1 MLSNDCPVTISISS
15 RCCSTPTS
23 LFLGISLTDKS
34 LIYTVS
40 IRRSKLPSLCMP
52 PHDAFSTTTP
62 PVLLCHSCQKHGFQ
76 KLPSGP
82 QADAAAAPG
91 TAELP
96 AQNEAALPAQHPCS
110 WDLFPPRAMVLSLI
124 LYGSQISTYTLH
136 PLKVSSKVD
145 R

>member
-62 PVLLCHSCQKHGFQ
+62 PVLLCHSARSVAFRSCPVALRLMLQQHLGLLSFQ
-76 KLPSGP
+76 HRMRQHCLHSIP
-82 QADAAAAPG
+82 AAG
-91 TAELP
+91 TS
-96 AQNEAALPAQHPCS
+96 S
-110 WDLFPPRAMVLSLI
+110 WELFPPGPWFSHLYFMDPKSVL
-124 LYGSQISTYTLH
+124 THFTL
-136 PLKVSSKVD
+136 
-145 R
+145 